1 MPSKKRGQHHGGG
14 GIVPVRCSDKVSE
27 DEMAPPQPQPKGTY
41 SPTATARIELLAGA
55 AANTTLLVACVH
67 QRVLEMF
74 WADGGDLPTQVTVDE
89 VIS

>member
-1 MPSKKRGQHHGGG
+1 MYQNTPRARPCWVSTSMPSKKRGQHHGGG

-27 DEMAPPQPQPKGTY
+27 DEMAPPQPHWASQK
-41 SPTATARIELLAGA
+41 RCEKVVI
-55 AANTTLLVACVH
+55 
-67 QRVLEMF
+67 